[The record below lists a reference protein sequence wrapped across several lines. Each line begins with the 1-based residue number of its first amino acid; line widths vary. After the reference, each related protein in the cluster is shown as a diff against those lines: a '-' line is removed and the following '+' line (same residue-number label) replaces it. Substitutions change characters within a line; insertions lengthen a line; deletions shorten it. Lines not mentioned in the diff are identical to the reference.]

1 MSTVFHR
8 KPPSEALRAWSYSL
22 SFPITIA
29 LLIFLR
35 MRHDSYGSPFLQRLG
50 VLVLSLAV
58 AKLLCDLFA
67 PWILH
72 GSSEVLRRQSIYS
85 GIWGFLAG
93 IWLYSG
99 SWNDLG
105 FGLLLVIA
113 LRCGRFRIENSYG

>member
-1 MSTVFHR
+1 M
-8 KPPSEALRAWSYSL
+8 AWSYSL
-22 SFPITIA
+22 SFPVTIA

-35 MRHDSYGSPFLQRLG
+35 MRLVSYGLPFLQRVG
-50 VLVLSLAV
+50 VLLLSLAV
-58 AKLLCDLFA
+58 AQLLCDLFV

-85 GIWGFLAG
+85 GIWSSLAG

-105 FGLLLVIA
+105 FGILLVIA
-113 LRCGRFRIENSYG
+113 ISLWSLSHRELLRLRES